1 MTIAPDALSGTRAPA
16 PLIEVRSIDWVPED
30 ERHGKLWHQL
40 PLWFTGNFQYFSI
53 PIGFIGPSLGLSL
66 GWTALAGALGILI
79 GTVFMAFHASQGPQL
94 GLPQMIQSRAQFGYR
109 GVIIPL
115 AATLFTYLG
124 FNVADQVLVGIGLN
138 ATFGWN
144 TQVVAVVIAIV
155 GAGLAILGHDW
166 LHRSFRMILVLLL
179 PLTTVLTIGVLLGHG
194 GGSAPATAGGFTWVA
209 FMAQLSAAAA
219 YNITYAPYVS
229 DYSRYLPSRTKPIA
243 VIASVFV
250 GASAAA
256 IWLIT
261 LGAWMATRL
270 GATDGLAGLQLAGNN
285 VVPTSAASS
294 RRSRRSR
301 WSRRWA

>member
-1 MTIAPDALSGTRAPA
+1 MTTQDALPA
-16 PLIEVRSIDWVPED
+16 ARTASPMIEVRSIDWVPAD

-124 FNVADQVLVGIGLN
+124 FNIADHVLVGLGLN

-144 TQVVAVVIAIV
+144 THVVVIGAAIAAAV
-155 GAGLAILGHDW
+155 LAILGHDW
-166 LHRSFRMILVLLL
+166 LHRAFRAILVLLL
-179 PLTTVLTIGVLLGHG
+179 PLTIVLTIGVLLGHG
-194 GGSAPATAGGFTWVA
+194 GGSAGDFHGGFTWVA

-229 DYSRYLPSRTKPIA
+229 DYSRYLPEKTKPIA

-256 IWLIT
+256 ICSPDRDDPGAGGH
-261 LGAWMATRL
+261 LGRH
-270 GATDGLAGLQLAGNN
+270 
-285 VVPTSAASS
+285 
-294 RRSRRSR
+294 R
-301 WSRRWA
+301 